1 MLTART
7 TSAAAHGMEAAAVAS
22 AGAVIGWLSGSWL
35 HASVGIVMAAVAGVN
50 GAVAGARGIYAWRRV
65 SGWVAF
71 VLDSSWAAL
80 PVAVSLPTHLAG
92 RRTYVAALSRRRNH
106 FVYSGG
112 VALKPGFALTL
123 GNVISG
129 AGDVSRS
136 RRAKL
141 IEEHEAVHVWQAR
154 WFGPLYLP
162 LYGLWAGLGALA
174 GLVLWATRGR
184 RQPRNAIVESC
195 SYYMNPFEWWAYS
208 RDDLWPPPGLHE
220 SVGWKRPAVRSFAER
235 RR

>member
-1 MLTART
+1 MRVSSKWAQG
-7 TSAAAHGMEAAAVAS
+7 AEAVVLAAV
-22 AGAVIGWLSGSWL
+22 GAVLGRLVGGWL
-35 HASVGIVMAAVAGVN
+35 HPVVGVVMAVVAGLN
-50 GAVAGARGIYAWRRV
+50 GALCGWRGIYPWRRV
-65 SGWVAF
+65 GGWVAF
-71 VLDSSWAAL
+71 VLDSTWATL
-80 PVAVSLPTHLAG
+80 PVAVSLPTHLVG
-92 RRTYVAALSRRRNH
+92 WRTYVASMSHRRGH
-106 FVYSGG
+106 HVYSGG
-112 VALKPGFALTL
+112 LALKPGFALTV

-129 AGDVSRS
+129 AGDVGRA

-141 IEEHEAVHVWQAR
+141 IDHHEAVHVWQAR

-174 GLVLWATRGR
+174 GFALWALRGR
-184 RQPRNAIVESC
+184 RQPRNAMVESC

-220 SVGWKRPAVRSFAER
+220 SVGWKRPAVRSFVAR